1 MILVMCNTFRIRT
14 NDTIACRLT
23 QTVGFV
29 TEFSKSEENDEK
41 NAFLRFD
48 TSQKFQVPFRVIP
61 E

>member
-1 MILVMCNTFRIRT
+1 MTWNTFSIRI
-14 NDTIACRLT
+14 NDSRLIAFRLN
-23 QTVGFV
+23 QTVSFV

>member
-1 MILVMCNTFRIRT
+1 MTWNTFSIRI
-14 NDTIACRLT
+14 NDSRLIACHLN

-41 NAFLRFD
+41 NAFLWFD